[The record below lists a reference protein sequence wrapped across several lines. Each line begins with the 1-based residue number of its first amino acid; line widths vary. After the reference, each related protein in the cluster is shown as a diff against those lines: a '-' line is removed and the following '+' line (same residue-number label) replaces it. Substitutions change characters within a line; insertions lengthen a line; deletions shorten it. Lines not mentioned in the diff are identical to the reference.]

1 MPNKLSV
8 QILGRVFL
16 EEELLEIRDIVKDCS
31 GLSRNELANT
41 VCELFTWKRQ
51 NGRLK
56 TMECRQLLDHLETKG
71 LLELPKPRNVSTKER
86 KKGIVTTHRSD
97 PCDPITGSV
106 RDLARVTLVRV
117 DSKEARQL
125 WYEYVERYHYL
136 GYRIP
141 YGASLRYF
149 IESQGQDGEHA
160 VLGCLQFSSAAWRM
174 APRDSWI
181 GWNDQQRTR
190 NLQQIVNNSRFL
202 LLPWVQVRNLASYVL
217 SLLPR
222 VLPHDW
228 HEMYGYTPVLL
239 ESLVDTARFKGTC
252 YRAANWIHL
261 GTTTGRGRMD
271 KERKKEG
278 LVPKEIFVYPLN
290 SKFRKVLLS

>member
-1 MPNKLSV
+1 MSSEWSV
-8 QILGRVFL
+8 QILGRVFH
-16 EEELLEIRDIVKDCS
+16 EEELLEIRDIVNDCS

-56 TMECRQLLDHLETKG
+56 TMECRQLLDHLEARGVLK
-71 LLELPKPRNVSTKER
+71 LPKPRNVSTKER

-97 PCDPITGSV
+97 PGPAITGSV
-106 RDLARVTLVRV
+106 GDFAAVTLVRV

-149 IESQGQDGEHA
+149 IEAQTRSGECAH
-160 VLGCLQFSSAAWRM
+160 VGCLQFSSAAWRM

-181 GWNDQQRTR
+181 GWDDEQRTR
-190 NLQQIVNNSRFL
+190 NLQRIVNNSRFL
-202 LLPWVQVRNLASYVL
+202 LLPWVQVRNLASFVL
-217 SLLPR
+217 SLVPR
-222 VLPHDW
+222 SLSRDW
-228 HEMYGYTPVLL
+228 HELYGYTPVLL
-239 ESLVDTARFKGTC
+239 ETLVDTARFRGTC

-278 LVPKEIFVYPLN
+278 LVPKEIFVYPL
-290 SKFRKVLLS
+290 SPKFRKVLRS